1 MPHSTPRSS
10 APRAAIALLV
20 AALAVVLAGLLVT
33 GCGSSSPST
42 GATTEASSPT
52 SSPPPSTTTAPAA
65 PAGPTVGFPTNQAAA
80 QHLLDAWRSHDRAA
94 ALQSATADA
103 VSTLLAVPVGQ
114 LNTRG
119 CDAGEFTTSSCV
131 YRLLTNQY
139 EIRIDLE
146 KRSIGWVV
154 TNVQYS
160 PPTP

>member
-1 MPHSTPRSS
+1 VLL
-10 APRAAIALLV
+10 ALGVALV
-20 AALAVVLAGLLVT
+20 AMLVA

-42 GATTEASSPT
+42 SPTTEAT
-52 SSPPPSTTTAPAA
+52 SAPASTAPATTA
-65 PAGPTVGFPTNQAAA
+65 PAGPTVGFPTNDAAA
-80 QHLLDAWRSHDRAA
+80 QHLLDAWRTHDRAA
-94 ALQSATADA
+94 ALQSATANA
-103 VSTLLAVPVGQ
+103 ATTMLAVPVGQ

-146 KRSIGWVV
+146 KRPIGWVV